1 MNDLL
6 FWAEAKKLSD
16 ALKGFCVFSQIG
28 GYTFF
33 IGLHVGL
40 GWIPSGRTDTSS
52 GSRMNGGIYKAERFV
67 HIPAQWKVVNRFTLH
82 DSLGVNYK
90 RSTQGKS
97 SVLV

>member
-6 FWAEAKKLSD
+6 FLAEAQKQLD
-16 ALKGFCVFSQIG
+16 ALKGFCVFSEIG
-28 GYTFF
+28 GYPFF

-40 GWIPSGRTDTSS
+40 GWIPSGRTHTST
-52 GSRMNGGIYKAERFV
+52 GSRMNGGIHKAERFI

-82 DSLGVNYK
+82 DSLGIDYE